1 MLDVRE
7 GARGRGGFESVLE
20 IFGGDIGG
28 VSVRMLEDRGS
39 GRLCDEKI
47 KGNIPISMER
57 TECSSCLVAFSKD
70 FGKFPECKARV

>member
-1 MLDVRE
+1 M
-7 GARGRGGFESVLE
+7 
-20 IFGGDIGG
+20 
-28 VSVRMLEDRGS
+28 RMLEDRGS

-57 TECSSCLVAFSKD
+57 TECSSCLIAFSKD